1 MPGLRQL
8 QQERNFGLAQFTS
21 NSCGP
26 WLSVDVPGYP
36 NCRSTNDE
44 ILRIV
49 ARARP
54 DVVVLHGRGSTRAE
68 DIAGL
73 KETILALRALSIPH
87 IIVLGPVPV
96 WKRGLPN
103 EVLRYFVMHNALIPA
118 RSSQR
123 VYQSWDD
130 AQMRS
135 VVVGV
140 GAEYISAWDAF
151 CDTDGCLTR
160 LGEKPE
166 DIVASDVHHLTE
178 SGSKFLIESIRDK
191 IAPIGSSR

>member
-49 ARARP
+49 ARTRP
-54 DVVVLHGRGSTRAE
+54 DVVLLHGRGSTRAE

-96 WKRGLPN
+96 WKRG
-103 EVLRYFVMHNALIPA
+103 V
-118 RSSQR
+118 
-123 VYQSWDD
+123 
-130 AQMRS
+130 
-135 VVVGV
+135 
-140 GAEYISAWDAF
+140 
-151 CDTDGCLTR
+151 GCLDKTI
-160 LGEKPE
+160 EKTILRSFR
-166 DIVASDVHHLTE
+166 DRTFSRSQGHSRRFGDVRFT
-178 SGSKFLIESIRDK
+178 SAFPP
-191 IAPIGSSR
+191 IAEVQRTSWHFAFVPRGDVS

>member
-1 MPGLRQL
+1 
-8 QQERNFGLAQFTS
+8 
-21 NSCGP
+21 
-26 WLSVDVPGYP
+26 
-36 NCRSTNDE
+36 
-44 ILRIV
+44 
-49 ARARP
+49 
-54 DVVVLHGRGSTRAE
+54 
-68 DIAGL
+68 
-73 KETILALRALSIPH
+73 LRALSIPH

-135 VVVGV
+135 AVVGV
-140 GAEYISAWDAF
+140 GAEYISAWDVF
-151 CDTDGCLTR
+151 CDADGCLTR

-191 IAPIGSSR
+191 IAPVGPPR